1 MTTTL
6 PLDHSGMGVLS
17 HEECWARLGA
27 ARIGRLAFVSQG
39 DPVILPVNHAVDADT
54 IVFRTGR
61 GSKLLAGDAG
71 LRVAFEVDGFDAD
84 RRSGWSVLV
93 RGTALTIEDAA
104 AIARLN
110 RIGVWPWA
118 DLVDRPH
125 WIRITVHSVTGRQTV
140 HPTR

>member
-39 DPVILPVNHAVDADT
+39 DPVILPVNHAVDGET
-54 IVFRTGR
+54 IVFRTAH

-71 LRVAFEVDGFDAD
+71 VRVAFEVDGLDPE
-84 RRSGWSVLV
+84 RRTGWSVLV
-93 RGTALTIEDAA
+93 RGTALTVQDAETA
-104 AIARLN
+104 TRLARLDL
-110 RIGVWPWA
+110 RPWA
-118 DLVDRPH
+118 DLVERSH
-125 WIRITVHSVTGRQTV
+125 WVRITVHSVSGRETV
-140 HPTR
+140 HPG